1 MAQELESAPLMAL
14 GTEPQESIGRHRGRL
29 FAGLVA
35 GVGAFACLAF
45 YGTPGHVMKTEVT
58 NEIIGESHYTRN
70 CAFKCNSDFFQT
82 KEEMPKYR
90 ACCAACPGGECTYP
104 CTESCQQKK
113 EKSDNKCGRDH
124 GGESCLEM
132 AHEDYETCCSGCPGK
147 TCMEEKPV
155 NTSKPEPAKQE
166 TGPTTQLPVQ
176 RPPVQPVVTPPK
188 PPTEPLPQPPKPPSK
203 PLPQPPKPPTV
214 PLLQELQ
221 TPTPPKMPT
230 PPKTPPPMH
239 VPAIAARQC
248 PETLELFGGLC
259 FKKCS
264 SINREYPHRASGLT
278 CCKSAT
284 IGCELKQQ
292 ESVTD
297 QKNGAGAIAV
307 GAASR

>member
-166 TGPTTQLPVQ
+166 MQ
-176 RPPVQPVVTPPK
+176 
-188 PPTEPLPQPPKPPSK
+188 
-203 PLPQPPKPPTV
+203 
-214 PLLQELQ
+214 
-221 TPTPPKMPT
+221 TPPKM
-230 PPKTPPPMH
+230 PPPMH

-284 IGCELKQQ
+284 IGCELNQQ